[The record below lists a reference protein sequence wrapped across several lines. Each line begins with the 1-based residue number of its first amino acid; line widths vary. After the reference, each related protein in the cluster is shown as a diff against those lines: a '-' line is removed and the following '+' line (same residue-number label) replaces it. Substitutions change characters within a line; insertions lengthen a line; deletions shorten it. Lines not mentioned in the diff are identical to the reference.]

1 MENHFNGQ
9 GRHLYFDTRTVQKRT
24 VCCPFKLYWDNL
36 ANSAVNGIRYFDTA
50 TTQERRVT
58 FNTKILENIN

>member
-9 GRHLYFDTRTVQKRT
+9 GT
-24 VCCPFKLYWDNL
+24 VCCPVKLYWDNL

-50 TTQERRVT
+50 TTQEGRAT
-58 FNTKILENIN
+58 FNTKVFENVN